1 MKRSR
6 TAVAVALFALG
17 VAAGCNDYNTSI
29 QNNTGAS
36 LVNLAPSVVAA
47 GGGDLT
53 LTVTASPLNGFL
65 TTTKV
70 QWNGQNLVSTY
81 VDVTTMTAVVPK
93 ALTATAGTAYVTTL
107 TPQTGTGRNG
117 ISNALAFL
125 IFGSPNPVPTLTS
138 ISPTSAARSE

>member
-53 LTVTASPLNGFL
+53 LTVNASPLNGFL

-70 QWNGQNLVSTY
+70 
-81 VDVTTMTAVVPK
+81 
-93 ALTATAGTAYVTTL
+93 
-107 TPQTGTGRNG
+107 
-117 ISNALAFL
+117 
-125 IFGSPNPVPTLTS
+125 
-138 ISPTSAARSE
+138 